1 MVELEKAEDNELKN
15 FINKF
20 KRPIKNDKGNLKSLF
35 KIKFF

>member
-20 KRPIKNDKGNLKSLF
+20 RRPIKNDKGSF
-35 KIKFF
+35 EFFLMRL